1 MKFRLSLLL
10 LLMMLFVGVSCQEEA
25 NEETPPN
32 QEETIAPNSTLAN
45 LMRHT
50 SSNDGTIDNIMDG
63 SDCFSVNLPVT
74 IVANGITLTIESIDD
89 FSLIEAIFDENNTN
103 EDTIEFLF
111 PITIILNDY
120 TEITIESVE
129 ELDAFIE
136 SCVANEDVIECVDF
150 VYPLVF
156 SIYNTNFQV
165 IDTVEVNNDYE
176 LYIFLEGLE
185 TDNQG
190 AVLASLNFPVSLVYV
205 NGNTVEVTN
214 NQELEEA
221 ISAANENCDTDC
233 TEEFVVTNL
242 QECYWNITSYNN
254 SSDLS
259 EYILNFK
266 GHDSLQVTTPNFSTI
281 EANWV
286 MSSSNTGSPELVISN
301 FIDDVNGSW
310 LIDSCDEEIFQFT
323 QTDATTGNENTMVL
337 EQDCELTSP
346 FECFNSIYY
355 DLSQIISCD
364 DSDNIPNNDTAIFD
378 LTNGLQD
385 CVNPNIYNIS
395 FHLSST
401 NAEVNINPIDNPY
414 EYINNQNYQII
425 YVRVELVSD
434 PNNYQIIPRELIV
447 SNCGSDCSEMDVD
460 TYLQQCIWN
469 VVDYEGSDE
478 LIMFDFDFISN
489 STVEITG
496 NGMTISA
503 TWSTSQSGSG
513 TIVEFSNV
521 NGGIIQAITG
531 SWLIVDC
538 RDDRLVM
545 QAVNSNITMVM
556 EQDCANCDNPG
567 ILTDGLVIYIPFS
580 NETNDLMND
589 SAEVIVGTGTYVTD
603 RAGNESCAT
612 AFDGTQS
619 VSIPVSA
626 FNQIVQGDNFSVSIW
641 FKMQN
646 TDAGNFETIFQKGE
660 ATSEGFQLGVY
671 DLNTPLVSD
680 TTNGY
685 GLWDNDWN
693 QEVDVVWDNTD
704 WHHLVITR
712 DSNNTIRLYRDG
724 QLRNIDEN
732 SNFNV
737 DSDPLNNYLLGQ
749 WFTGHLDDLRVY
761 KRTLS
766 DNEVGDLYNLEA
778 DCHTCL

>member
-89 FSLIEAIFDENNTN
+89 FSLIEAIFNENMNDE
-103 EDTIEFLF
+103 DSIEFLF
-111 PITIILNDY
+111 PVTIILNDY
-120 TEITIESVE
+120 TEINIESVE
-129 ELDAFIE
+129 ELDTFIE
-136 SCVANEDVIECVDF
+136 SCVTNEDVIECVDF

-242 QECYWNITSYNN
+242 QECLWNITSYNN
-254 SSDLS
+254 TGDLS
-259 EYILNFK
+259 EYYLNFK
-266 GHDSLQVTTPNFSTI
+266 GHDSLQVTTSNFSTI

-310 LIDSCDEEIFQFT
+310 LIDSCDEEVFQFT
-323 QTDATTGNENTMVL
+323 QTDTITGNENTMVL
-337 EQDCELTSP
+337 EQDCEL
-346 FECFNSIYY
+346 Y
-355 DLSQIISCD
+355 DLFSDCYMNLIDSSNFQLMSCDENNDGLEVFNLTEIGDSISCSIPISFSYYTSSND
-364 DSDNIPNNDTAIFD
+364 AYNQVNQIPNPESYESASGMVFILIKAF
-378 LTNGLQD
+378 
-385 CVNPNIYNIS
+385 YEES
-395 FHLSST
+395 YYAF
-401 NAEVNINPIDNPY
+401 PID
-414 EYINNQNYQII
+414 
-425 YVRVELVSD
+425 
-434 PNNYQIIPRELIV
+434 LIV
-447 SNCGSDCSEMDVD
+447 RDCGDLCSEEELDA
-460 TYLQQCIWN
+460 YLVECIWN
-469 VVDYEGSDE
+469 VVDFDNSNDLAVYDLDFNSDG
-478 LIMFDFDFISN
+478 
-489 STVEITG
+489 TVVITG
-496 NGMTISA
+496 NGLTIVSM
-503 TWSTSQSGSG
+503 WSTSQSGSG

-521 NGGIIQAITG
+521 AGPDIQAISG
-531 SWLIVDC
+531 SWLIVEC
-538 RDDRLVM
+538 NEDRLVM
-545 QAVNSNITMVM
+545 ESINSISEMVM

-567 ILTDGLVIYIPFS
+567 ILTDDLVIYIPFS

-589 SAEVIVGTGTYVTD
+589 SAEVIIGTGSYVED
-603 RAGNESCAT
+603 RAGNVSCAT

-619 VSIPVSA
+619 VEVPVSA
-626 FNQIVQGDNFSVSIW
+626 FNQIVQGDSFTISVW

-646 TDAGNFETIFQKGE
+646 TNAGNLEVFFRKPGN
-660 ATSEGFQLGVY
+660 ATVGFNLGVY
-671 DLNTPLVSD
+671 DLNTPLFFDNLNTS
-680 TTNGY
+680 
-685 GLWDNDWN
+685 LWDNDWN
-693 QEVDVVWDNTD
+693 QEVDVIWDNTD
-704 WHHLVITR
+704 WHHLVVTV
-712 DSNNTIRLYRDG
+712 DSNNTVRLYRDG
-724 QLRNIDEN
+724 VLRNINE
-732 SNFNV
+732 S
-737 DSDPLNNYLLGQ
+737 SDLSIGADPTSHYLLGEGFQ
-749 WFTGHLDDLRVY
+749 GHLDDLRVY

-778 DCHTCL
+778 DCYTCL